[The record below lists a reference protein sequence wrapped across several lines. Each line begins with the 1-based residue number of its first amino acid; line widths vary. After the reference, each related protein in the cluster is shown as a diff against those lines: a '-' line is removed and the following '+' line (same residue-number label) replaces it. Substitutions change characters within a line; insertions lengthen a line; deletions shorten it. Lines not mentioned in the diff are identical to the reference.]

1 MYVAFLLL
9 AQCVVASDKRV
20 CCFWLLTVAVIYVY
34 ILLFVYDRCKS
45 VVNLFGVALDVQI
58 RLESCWLRSQFLYLT
73 VFIAV
78 FVGSTAPFH

>member
-1 MYVAFLLL
+1 MYVAFLLS

-45 VVNLFGVALDVQI
+45 VVNLFGVALDV
-58 RLESCWLRSQFLYLT
+58 
-73 VFIAV
+73 
-78 FVGSTAPFH
+78 